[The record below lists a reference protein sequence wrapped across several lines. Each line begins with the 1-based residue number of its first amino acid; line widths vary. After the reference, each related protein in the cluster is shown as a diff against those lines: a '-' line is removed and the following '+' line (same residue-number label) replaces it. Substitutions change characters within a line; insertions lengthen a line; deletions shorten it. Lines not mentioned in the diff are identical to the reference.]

1 MTSVPTDSRRRF
13 IAGLGAA
20 SIGSF
25 TRAAVEPNNS
35 GAASSPAH
43 TGQDLS
49 SQYLLA
55 PGLIHLN
62 TASLGATP
70 RVVLDRTLAAW
81 RELESSP
88 VLMAYGNAEN
98 TVLSAVE
105 RVRKRAAGFLG
116 CEQDELLITRCTTD
130 AMNTVAQGMRWN
142 AGDRV
147 LTTDREHDGG
157 SLCWAYIAQ
166 RHGVVVDQIPIAI
179 DEHETATIV
188 RRFAAA
194 ITPATR
200 VISVSHVISS
210 TGLRMPIAEISAL
223 ARERGI
229 LCVVDGAQ
237 AIGAIPVNVKALGCH
252 AYAASGHKWLMGP
265 KGTGLL
271 YVSSEA
277 SAAIQPIQWH
287 DTHRYGAESAGVGPQ
302 PLVIGLGAAIERMQ
316 GIGMTEV
323 ERHGLALRN
332 RAYDQLTT
340 IKKLRV
346 ISPPPGPSATA
357 IVACVLPDDI
367 DSMALRD
374 TLLAKHRVIV
384 KMSEK
389 RHFNGFRLSPHILN
403 SKAHIDA
410 ALKALR
416 AEVG

>member
-1 MTSVPTDSRRRF
+1 MTSVATDSRRRF

-25 TRAAVEPNNS
+25 AHAAVEPNNS
-35 GAASSPAH
+35 GAASSLAPA
-43 TGQDLS
+43 GQDIS
-49 SQYLLA
+49 SQYLLP
-55 PGLIHLN
+55 PGMIHLN

-130 AMNTVAQGMRWN
+130 AMSTVAQGMRWN
-142 AGDRV
+142 AGERV

-166 RHGVVVDQIPIAI
+166 RHGVVVDRIAI
-179 DEHETATIV
+179 ALDEHESATIV
-188 RRFAAA
+188 RRFAAV

-237 AIGAIPVNVKALGCH
+237 AVGAIPVNVKALGCH
-252 AYAASGHKWLMGP
+252 AYATSGHKWLMAP

-271 YVSSEA
+271 YVLEQRPIDLGPESTGQRVQVLLNTGGKAHGGILARETSRIAIAEA
-277 SAAIQPIQWH
+277 RPP
-287 DTHRYGAESAGVGPQ
+287 AGMGSRPKKFKPR
-302 PLVIGLGAAIERMQ
+302 PLKDLCLPWPGGGYCTSVQ
-316 GIGMTEV
+316 
-323 ERHGLALRN
+323 LA
-332 RAYDQLTT
+332 T
-340 IKKLRV
+340 
-346 ISPPPGPSATA
+346 
-357 IVACVLPDDI
+357 
-367 DSMALRD
+367 
-374 TLLAKHRVIV
+374 
-384 KMSEK
+384 
-389 RHFNGFRLSPHILN
+389 FRLRFLHAL
-403 SKAHIDA
+403 A
-410 ALKALR
+410 ATQSDR
-416 AEVG
+416 RCSG

>member
-1 MTSVPTDSRRRF
+1 MTSIPTDSRRGF
-13 IAGLGAA
+13 IAGLGITSIAGFAHAA
-20 SIGSF
+20 DQPNPS
-25 TRAAVEPNNS
+25 AAAPS
-35 GAASSPAH
+35 LAPAGQAPSSE
-43 TGQDLS
+43 
-49 SQYLLA
+49 YLLS

-70 RVVLDRTLAAW
+70 RVVLDRTVAAW

-88 VLMAYGNAEN
+88 VLMAYGNGEN
-98 TVLSAVE
+98 TMLSAVE
-105 RVRKRAAGFLG
+105 RVRKRAARFIG

-130 AMNTVAQGMRWN
+130 AMSIVAQGMRWT

-166 RHGVVVDQIPIAI
+166 RHGVVVDRIPIAL
-179 DEHETATIV
+179 DEPESAAIV

-237 AIGAIPVNVKALGCH
+237 AVGAISVNVKALGCH

-271 YVSSEA
+271 YVSREA
-277 SAAIQPIQWH
+277 SDTIAPIQWQEAR
-287 DTHRYGAESAGVGPQ
+287 RYGAESAGVGPQ

-316 GIGMTEV
+316 DIGMTAV
-323 ERHGLALRN
+323 ERHDLALRN
-332 RAYDQLTT
+332 RAYEQLMQ
-340 IKKLRV
+340 IRKLRV
-346 ISPPPGPSATA
+346 VSPPPGASATA
-357 IVACVLPDDI
+357 IVACVLPDNI
-367 DSMALRD
+367 DSMTLRD
-374 TLLAKHRVIV
+374 TLLAKHGIIV

-389 RHFNGFRLSPHILN
+389 RHFNGIRLSPHILN
-403 SKAHIDA
+403 SEAHVDA
-410 ALKALR
+410 AVKALLT
-416 AEVG
+416 EIG